1 MGCNPFLLN
10 ITDPSTPSYSANHK
24 ADHPNIRQRNLSRND
39 FSKLSAKPIPTLV
52 KNNQTAWSVEQSVEM
67 YGINNW
73 GADYFSISDSGEVIV
88 HPHANGVGVSLRKIV
103 AGLTDRGMHM
113 PVLLRFSDILDS
125 RIKKL
130 HESFGRAI
138 SDFKYEGKYRGVYP
152 IKVNQQQQVLEE
164 ITEFGA
170 RYHHGLEA
178 GSKPELIAALAYMH
192 DPEAYLVCNGYKD
205 AEFIDLGLYACKM
218 GLQCIFVVENPTEL
232 ELIIRRSRELDII
245 PIIGVR
251 LKLSTQAS
259 GHWNHSGGERSVFGL
274 NPSQVC
280 DLVDRLRDEGMLD
293 SLQLLHYHVG
303 SQIPNIR
310 DIREAVVEA
319 CRVYIGLVNEG
330 APMGII
336 DLGGGLAVDYDGS
349 HADTPTS
356 RNYNLDEYCAALIEN
371 MVSTLSEAGIAH
383 PNIITESGRATVA
396 YYSILLFNILD
407 ESRFEISDLPKQ
419 LSEDAHELL
428 QNLMDVVNVLE
439 MKNAQECYHDAFYY
453 RDEIHQRFKRGSMT
467 LRERALAGELFWH
480 IVTRIAKLTK
490 EMEFVP
496 EELQKLP
503 AMLADIYYGNFSLFQ
518 SLPDVWAIDQL
529 FPIMP
534 IHRLEEKPN
543 REVVLADITCDC
555 DGKIDHFVGQYTTR
569 DTLPLHN
576 LTDEEYYLGVF
587 LVGAYQET
595 LGDLHNLLGDTNV
608 ITVEVDRQGHLRYTR
623 EIEGDSVADVL
634 SYVEYDPKRMISRI
648 RKLAEEAVRADAISP
663 KDRRKIMEAFE
674 SGMRGYTYFER

>member
-1 MGCNPFLLN
+1 LKN
-10 ITDPSTPSYSANHK
+10 IDTTWTVERSAE
-24 ADHPNIRQRNLSRND
+24 I
-39 FSKLSAKPIPTLV
+39 
-52 KNNQTAWSVEQSVEM
+52 

-73 GADYFSISDSGEVIV
+73 GAGYFSVSRAGEVTV
-88 HPHANGVGVSLRKIV
+88 HPHGNGVGVSLRKIV
-103 AGLTDRGMHM
+103 SGLIDRGLDM
-113 PVLLRFSDILDS
+113 PVLLRFPEILDS
-125 RIKKL
+125 RIKQL

-138 SDFKYEGKYRGVYP
+138 KQFDYQGRYRGVYP

-164 ITEFGA
+164 ISEFGS
-170 RYHHGLEA
+170 RYHHGFEA
-178 GSKPELIAALAYMH
+178 GSKAELIAAISFMK
-192 DPEAYLVCNGYKD
+192 DSEAYLVCNGYKD
-205 AEFIDLGLYACKM
+205 EEFIDLGLVVRKM
-218 GLQCIFVVENPTEL
+218 GIQCIFVVESPSEL
-232 ELIIRRSRELDII
+232 EQIIDRSKALAIR

-259 GHWNHSGGERSVFGL
+259 GHWNQSGGERSVFGL

-280 DLVDRLRDEGMLD
+280 DLVDRLKEAQMLD
-293 SLQLLHYHVG
+293 CLQLLHYHVG

-319 CRVYIGLVNEG
+319 CRVYTGLVNEG
-330 APMGII
+330 APMGIL

-349 HADTPTS
+349 HADTATS
-356 RNYNLDEYCAALIEN
+356 RNYSLDEYCVALIEN
-371 MVSTLSEAGIAH
+371 IVSTLAEAGVEH

-396 YYSILLFNILD
+396 YYSVLLFNILD

-419 LSEDAHELL
+419 LGEGAHELL
-428 QNLMDVVNVLE
+428 QNLMEVVNVLE
-439 MKNAQECYHDAFYY
+439 AKNAQECYHDAFYY
-453 RDEIHQRFKRGSMT
+453 RDEIHQRFKRGSMS
-467 LRERALAGELFWH
+467 LRERALAGEIFWH

-534 IHRLEEKPN
+534 LHRLDEKPT
-543 REVVLADITCDC
+543 REVVLSDITCDC
-555 DGKIDHFVGQYTTR
+555 DGMIDQFVGQYTTR
-569 DTLPLHN
+569 DTLPLHD
-576 LTDEEYYLGVF
+576 LTNDEYYLGVF

-608 ITVEVDRQGHLRYTR
+608 ATVEIDRSGHLRYTR
-623 EIEGDSVADVL
+623 EIEGDSVSDVL
-634 SYVEYDPKRMISRI
+634 SYVEYDPKLMIRRI
-648 RKLAEEAVRADAISP
+648 RRLAEEAVRNDVITP
-663 KDRRKIMEAFE
+663 RDRRLIMEAFE
-674 SGMRGYTYFER
+674 NGMRGYTYFER

>member
-1 MGCNPFLLN
+1 MQLQTPKIVFFTLSLLFGFPKSLFIPISALLKTENP
-10 ITDPSTPSYSANHK
+10 
-24 ADHPNIRQRNLSRND
+24 
-39 FSKLSAKPIPTLV
+39 
-52 KNNQTAWSVEQSVEM
+52 AWSVEQSAEV

-73 GADYFSISDSGEVIV
+73 GADYFSVSESGEVIV
-88 HPHANGVGVSLRKIV
+88 HPHGNGVGVSLRKIV
-103 AGLTDRGMHM
+103 DGLIDRGLDM

-125 RIKKL
+125 RIKQL
-130 HESFGRAI
+130 HEGFGRAI
-138 SDFKYEGKYRGVYP
+138 DQFEYQGQYRGVYP

-164 ITEFGA
+164 IAEFGA
-170 RYHHGLEA
+170 RYHHGFEA
-178 GSKPELIAALAYMH
+178 GSKAELIAAISFLH
-192 DPEAYLVCNGYKD
+192 DKEAYLVCNGYKD
-205 AEFIDLGLYACKM
+205 AEFVDLGLLARKM
-218 GLQCIFVVENPTEL
+218 GLQCAFVVESPSEL
-232 ELIIRRSRELDII
+232 ELIIERSKALDVS

-259 GHWNHSGGERSVFGL
+259 GHWNESGGERSVFGL

-280 DLVDRLRDEGMLD
+280 DLVDRLREVDMLD
-293 SLQLLHYHVG
+293 CLQLLHYHVG

-319 CRVYIGLVNEG
+319 CRVYAGLVNEG
-330 APMGII
+330 APMGIL

-349 HADTPTS
+349 HADTATS
-356 RNYNLDEYCAALIEN
+356 RNYGLDEYCTAIIEN
-371 MVSTLSEAGIAH
+371 MVSTLDESDIKH

-396 YYSILLFNILD
+396 YYSVLLFNILD
-407 ESRFEISDLPKQ
+407 ESRFEISEPPLK
-419 LSEDAHELL
+419 LAESAHELL
-428 QNLMDVVNVLE
+428 QNLLTVVDVLE
-439 MKNAQECYHDAFYY
+439 VKNAQECFHDAFYY
-453 RDEIHQRFKRGSMT
+453 RDEIHERFKRGTMT
-467 LRERALAGELFWH
+467 LRERALAGEIFWH
-480 IVTRIAKLTK
+480 IMTRISKLT
-490 EMEFVP
+490 EDMEYIP

-534 IHRLEEKPN
+534 IHRLKEKPG

-569 DTLPLHN
+569 ATLPLHN

-608 ITVEVDRQGHLRYTR
+608 ATVEVSREGKLKYTR
-623 EIEGDSVADVL
+623 ELEGDSVSDVL
-634 SYVEYDPKRMISRI
+634 SYVEYDPKRMIRRI
-648 RKLAEEAVRADAISP
+648 RKLAEEAVRDEAITA
-663 KDRRKIMEAFE
+663 KDRRQIMETFE
-674 SGMRGYTYFER
+674 NGMRGYTYFER

>member
-1 MGCNPFLLN
+1 MK
-10 ITDPSTPSYSANHK
+10 TDS
-24 ADHPNIRQRNLSRND
+24 
-39 FSKLSAKPIPTLV
+39 
-52 KNNQTAWSVEQSVEM
+52 TAWSTKQSAEI

-73 GADYFSISDSGEVIV
+73 GAGYFSVSDNGEVIV
-88 HPHANGVGVSLRKIV
+88 HPHGNGTGVSLRKITD
-103 AGLTDRGMHM
+103 GLIDRGLDM

-125 RIKKL
+125 RIQQL
-130 HESFGRAI
+130 HEGFGRAI
-138 SDFKYEGKYRGVYP
+138 EQFEYNGHYRGVYP

-164 ITEFGA
+164 IAAFGA
-170 RYHHGLEA
+170 AYHHGFEA
-178 GSKPELIAALAYMH
+178 GSKAELIAAISFMQ
-192 DPEAYLVCNGYKD
+192 DSEAYLVCNGYKD
-205 AEFIDLGLYACKM
+205 AEFVDLGLLAKKM
-218 GLQCIFVVENPTEL
+218 GIQCVFVVESPSEL
-232 ELIIRRSRELDII
+232 ELIIDRSKALDIL

-280 DLVDRLRDEGMLD
+280 DLVDRLKEVDLLD
-293 SLQLLHYHVG
+293 CLKLLHYHVG

-330 APMGII
+330 APMGIL

-356 RNYNLDEYCAALIEN
+356 RNYGLDEYCAALIEN
-371 MVSTLSEAGIAH
+371 LVSTLNEAEVAH

-396 YYSILLFNILD
+396 YYSVLLFNILD
-407 ESRFEISDLPKQ
+407 QSRFEIHDLPTS
-419 LSEDAHELL
+419 LAADAHELL
-428 QNLMDVVNVLE
+428 HNLIAVVNVLE
-439 MKNAQECYHDAFYY
+439 AGNAQECYNDAFYY
-453 RDEIHQRFKRGSMT
+453 RDEIHQRFKRGAMT
-467 LRERALAGELFWH
+467 LRERALAGEIFWH
-480 IVTRIAKLTK
+480 IMTRISKLTT
-490 EMEFVP
+490 EMEYIP

-534 IHRLEEKPN
+534 IHRLSEQPT
-543 REVVLADITCDC
+543 REVVLSDITCDC
-555 DGKIDHFVGQYTTR
+555 DGMIDQFVGQHTTR

-608 ITVEVDRQGHLRYTR
+608 ATVEVSHAGKLKYTR
-623 EIEGDSVADVL
+623 EIEGDSVSDVL
-634 SYVEYDPKRMISRI
+634 SYVEYDLKRMVRRI
-648 RKLAEEAVRADAISP
+648 RKMAEEAVHTDVITAR
-663 KDRRKIMEAFE
+663 DRRQIMETFE
-674 SGMRGYTYFER
+674 NGMRGYTYFER